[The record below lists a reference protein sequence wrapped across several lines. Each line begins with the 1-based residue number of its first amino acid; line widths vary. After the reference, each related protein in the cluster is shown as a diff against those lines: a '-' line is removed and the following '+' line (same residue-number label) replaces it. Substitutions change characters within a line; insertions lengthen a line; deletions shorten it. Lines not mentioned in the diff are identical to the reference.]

1 MGCKVMGRTQR
12 QIGRGVLFGKKDVPI
27 IELPQG
33 TLLFRVVDEPMTDFT
48 GVKVEDGSYC
58 IPPQY
63 NVFFYFDPFS
73 AEIFPEYLGMI
84 PTVEVYKLKHTVK
97 IVSMVAPSTLTKA
110 QRISGKGVVK
120 SCNKTRRSCLK
131 GREYD
136 ACLSETFI
144 AKYPDVV
151 GWIGLGRSDSTKLL
165 KEIKSGVLQDKAEY
179 IHLLKDSRGVKGS
192 PELALYPLRERQMQD
207 INIDNPAEW
216 MQNQDFNFEHVA
228 SLSRDKKT
236 LVDFLTTNARFVQ
249 GSWYYSQ

>member
-1 MGCKVMGRTQR
+1 MA
-12 QIGRGVLFGKKDVPI
+12 LFGKTKVPI
-27 IELPQG
+27 IELPEG
-33 TLLFRVVDEPMTDFT
+33 TLLFRVVPDKLTDFT

-63 NVFFYFDPFS
+63 NVFFYFDPFT
-73 AEIFPEYLGMI
+73 AEIFPEYLGTI

-110 QRISGKGVVK
+110 QRLSGKGVVK

-144 AKYPDVV
+144 ANYPDVV
-151 GWIGLGRSDSTKLL
+151 GWIGLGRSDSTKLM
-165 KEIKSGVLQDKAEY
+165 KELKSGVLQDKAEY

-192 PELALYPLRERQMQD
+192 PELALYPLRERQLHD
-207 INIDNPAEW
+207 INIDNPTEW
-216 MQNQDFNFEHVA
+216 IKNQDFNFEHVA
-228 SLSRDKKT
+228 TLTREKDT
-236 LVDFLTTNARFVQ
+236 LVGFLSTQAVFVQ
-249 GSWYYSQ
+249 GKWYYSSQQ

>member
-1 MGCKVMGRTQR
+1 MALFAKKKVP
-12 QIGRGVLFGKKDVPI
+12 L
-27 IELPQG
+27 IELPKG
-33 TLLFRVVDEPMTDFT
+33 TLLFRVVPDKTTDFT

-73 AEIFPEYLGMI
+73 AEIFPEYLGDI
-84 PTVEVYKLKHTVK
+84 PTIEVYKLKHTVK
-97 IVSMVAPSTLTKA
+97 IVSMVSPSPLTKA
-110 QRISGKGVVK
+110 QRMTSKGVIK

-144 AKYPDVV
+144 EKYPSVV
-151 GWIGLGRSDSTKLL
+151 GWIGLGRSDSTKLM
-165 KEIKSGVLQDKAEY
+165 KEIKSGVLQDKTEF

-192 PELALYPLRERQMQD
+192 PELAIYPLKERQMQD

-216 MQNQDFNFEHVA
+216 MKNQDFNFEHVVT
-228 SLSRDKKT
+228 LNRDKDT
-236 LVDFLTTNARFVQ
+236 LVNFLTSRATFVD
-249 GSWYYSQ
+249 GKWYYSYKE